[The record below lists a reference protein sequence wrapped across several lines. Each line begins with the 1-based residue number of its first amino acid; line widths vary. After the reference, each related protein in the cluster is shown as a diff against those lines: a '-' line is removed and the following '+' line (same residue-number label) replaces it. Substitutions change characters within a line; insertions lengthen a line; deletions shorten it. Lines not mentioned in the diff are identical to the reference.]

1 MENTTNTMD
10 LLLRMDPP
18 KSETAEI
25 KISRLSKAAGGDVL
39 FELRGL
45 GYSRVAELKELN
57 DGQEVAVQAI
67 LAGVTSPDL
76 KNAALLEK
84 YKAVTPAE
92 LIKVMLTPGEIEDIY
107 RRIQKLSGYLY
118 STIED
123 VKKK

>member
-1 MENTTNTMD
+1 MEKTTNTMD
-10 LLLRMDPP
+10 LLLRMEPP
-18 KSETAEI
+18 KTETAEI

-39 FELRGL
+39 FELRAL
-45 GYSRVAELKELN
+45 GYSRVAELKEMN
-57 DGQEVAVQAI
+57 DTPEVAVQAI

-76 KNAALLEK
+76 KNAVLLEK

-92 LIKVMLTPGEIEDIY
+92 LIKTMLTPGEIEDIY
-107 RRIQKLSGYLY
+107 RRIQKLSGYLN

>member
-107 RRIQKLSGYLY
+107 RRIQKLSGYLS

>member
-76 KNAALLEK
+76 KNAVLLEK